1 MNTGTEHQPEDV
13 RWGRL
18 YKISAG
24 SGLVCGALLFAGMI
38 SQMSAALR
46 SGPGPGWLAALQG
59 IWLIVIFKLL
69 AGSSGVGLDL
79 LTGIKLLDLVFLVL
93 VGVVHLGLYAALRRN
108 SRAWSIVA
116 AVQPWLGIA
125 LLFATSTAGRS
136 AVMGAAL
143 VASLV
148 MLGSALFKKTAAYVG
163 IAASVLLLAG
173 DFSAGAIQHSPFVA
187 SLFGAG
193 YVLLVIWFFLVGGR
207 LLALGL
213 EDPRAQPPAGG

>member
-1 MNTGTEHQPEDV
+1 
-13 RWGRL
+13 
-18 YKISAG
+18 
-24 SGLVCGALLFAGMI
+24 
-38 SQMSAALR
+38 
-46 SGPGPGWLAALQG
+46 
-59 IWLIVIFKLL
+59 
-69 AGSSGVGLDL
+69 
-79 LTGIKLLDLVFLVL
+79 
-93 VGVVHLGLYAALRRN
+93 
-108 SRAWSIVA
+108 
-116 AVQPWLGIA
+116 
-125 LLFATSTAGRS
+125 
-136 AVMGAAL
+136 MGAAL

-173 DFSAGAIQHSPFVA
+173 DFSAGAIPHSPFVA